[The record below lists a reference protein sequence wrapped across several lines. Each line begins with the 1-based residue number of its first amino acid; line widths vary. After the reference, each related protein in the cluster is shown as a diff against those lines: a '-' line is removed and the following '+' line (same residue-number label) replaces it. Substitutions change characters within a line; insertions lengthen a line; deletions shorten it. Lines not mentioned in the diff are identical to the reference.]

1 MKQLVAI
8 SGGLGD
14 IGRAIGEAFSA
25 RGDEVAV
32 CDLAENAPEGFPA
45 HYTQAD
51 VRSENSVRA
60 WFDAM
65 ETELGRPPTLTVVN
79 AGIHCN
85 NGKGSSLETGVDDW
99 TRTIEVNLTGA
110 WLTARE
116 AARRLLAVGRTGGI
130 TFVGSWV
137 GQYPTANLAAYC
149 ASKAGMHSLVKTMA
163 LELGGQGIRVNEIAP
178 GYVDAGLT
186 GKIFE
191 ENGGLAERARQAAP
205 SRQLIMPEEVARGV
219 VFLTDPDNPNLTGTT
234 LVLDGGISNM
244 HGPQNLQ
251 SP

>member
-1 MKQLVAI
+1 M
-8 SGGLGD
+8 
-14 IGRAIGEAFSA
+14 
-25 RGDEVAV
+25 
-32 CDLAENAPEGFPA
+32 
-45 HYTQAD
+45 
-51 VRSENSVRA
+51 
-60 WFDAM
+60 
-65 ETELGRPPTLTVVN
+65 
-79 AGIHCN
+79 
-85 NGKGSSLETGVDDW
+85 
-99 TRTIEVNLTGA
+99 
-110 WLTARE
+110 
-116 AARRLLAVGRTGGI
+116 GRTGGI